1 MTSLDSKEEVK
12 EEPKARKNFP
22 IVVKLNPYQEGNTSA
37 SVGIEK
43 SKSVKKVRFQESPS
57 EEVVFGQIES
67 IVLPGCAD
75 KEHPTEH
82 DLKELQIDS
91 ENP

>member
-1 MTSLDSKEEVK
+1 MKVDQPEAKAKEESK

-22 IVVKLNPYQEGNTSA
+22 LVVKLNPYQEGNNSSPVVT
-37 SVGIEK
+37 EK
-43 SKSVKKVRFQESPS
+43 SKSIKKVRFQETPS

-75 KEHPTEH
+75 K
-82 DLKELQIDS
+82 
-91 ENP
+91 